1 MNEETQYDYEPD
13 SVADALK
20 WVAYKAEELN
30 ADMPE
35 DEEAEN
41 A

>member
-1 MNEETQYDYEPD
+1 MNEEKYDYEPE

-30 ADMPE
+30 EEMPE
-35 DEEAEN
+35 EEEN
-41 A
+41 VQ